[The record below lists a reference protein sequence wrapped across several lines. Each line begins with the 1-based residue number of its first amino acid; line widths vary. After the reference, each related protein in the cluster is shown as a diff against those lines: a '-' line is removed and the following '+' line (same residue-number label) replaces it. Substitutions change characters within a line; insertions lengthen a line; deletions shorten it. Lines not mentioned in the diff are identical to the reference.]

1 MVLTLGIVG
10 SGGVD
15 ATMAET
21 CAEEAGTVLGLG
33 KARVGADV
41 KGPIADDMKGPK
53 ETEGNLEGFMVRN
66 LVEVGIC

>member
-15 ATMAET
+15 ATIAET
-21 CAEEAGTVLGLG
+21 CAEEAGIMLDLGNAG
-33 KARVGADV
+33 VGADV
-41 KGPIADDMKGPK
+41 KGPIADDMKGGK

-66 LVEVGIC
+66 LVGVGVC